1 MKRRKRRGQPVERR
15 LLFEIPDK
23 IADIP
28 EAAAAGDVRHIII
41 GGGEQFTGQGDTAQ
55 KDVLFGAVARPF
67 PKRVGE
73 IGGTEKGM
81 ARQLV
86 HGQFLGEMSVDV
98 PLRFQD
104 RAGRGGRRQGE
115 TARILPVTEH
125 HQPAEER
132 GLADS

>member
-1 MKRRKRRGQPVERR
+1 MRHETAEKARSAGGAPIPAGSGSG

-81 ARQLV
+81 ARSSSMV
-86 HGQFLGEMSVDV
+86 SSSVK
-98 PLRFQD
+98 
-104 RAGRGGRRQGE
+104 
-115 TARILPVTEH
+115 
-125 HQPAEER
+125 
-132 GLADS
+132 